1 MNRMNFDYKK
11 FLPYVSALVVF
22 YVIIATYFSPY
33 FNGYT
38 LQQGDVQHWQGM
50 AKEVQDHRYSEKED
64 PKWTNSMFGGMP
76 AYQITNEDT
85 SNKLNWV
92 NKIFQVKLKGGMWN
106 LLVAFCGFYILLI
119 LLGINPWLSIVGGVA
134 FGLSTYNIIILSAG
148 HNTKLGAIGWMPAV
162 LGAVLFIYRN
172 DKKELLGL
180 FLLALFMGLE
190 LLANH
195 VQITY
200 YLGGL
205 IGIVIIQ
212 RLIEAIIK
220 SEIGSFVR
228 KTGIVVAAVVIGILC
243 NFGSLYNT
251 YKYSKQTIRGKSE
264 LIVQADKDKE
274 AEAKKS
280 KGRDGLDW
288 DYITRWSLGI
298 EETASIFIANVKGGA
313 SGAMISDLEN
323 IKNKKLKQAL
333 IKNYQNDRGKMVK
346 SYWGDQP
353 FTSGPVYMG
362 VTVFLLF
369 VLGLIL
375 DKGYFRW
382 TAIIGFVVF
391 TMLAWGRNFESFNRF
406 ILDVLPMYNKFRAPS
421 MTMVIVQLLLPLV
434 GFWGLHLLIKR
445 RDEIKFS
452 SVVVAVTNVAALLL
466 LFLLMPQAWFSFNS
480 GAELSLIN
488 SANPDNEYVS
498 LMEMVK
504 DYRID
509 FFKDEVKRA
518 LLFVIG
524 LGAVVIGF
532 VKWKFDAK
540 ILIALVGIL
549 VLGDL
554 WTQNRDYLN
563 DEKNPQSK
571 DYIHWQKKKKKQ
583 VPYRAG
589 AADMAIAQREFSLN
603 PSYGSLYIDAEN
615 TLKDFKKDNGEK
627 TSLKDFEKEELRF
640 KVIRDNS
647 HYRVLKLGDPF
658 NDAGVSYFHKS
669 VGGYHAAKLM
679 RYQELIENAIAKEM
693 GIISSSFGS
702 QNLDVIQASMKNTSV
717 LNMLNT
723 KYIIYN
729 PEGQP
734 IINPNA
740 NGFAWPVKEVL
751 FVENPNE
758 EIKGVSNFNSK
769 SQAIV
774 DERFKGQLDD
784 LGALGNDTV
793 IIELQSVKSNRL
805 DYIFDSK
812 GDQVMIFSDIYYE
825 DGWNAYIDDEQVDH
839 FRANYVLRGLRVP
852 AGNHKISF
860 RFEPSSVAIGMVI
873 NTVFSLLVLIGLGF
887 FAYKAIKANKSNG
900 IVDAA

>member
-1 MNRMNFDYKK
+1 MNFDYKK
-11 FLPYVSALVVF
+11 LLPYVVAFATF
-22 YVIIATYFSPY
+22 YAIIVAYFSPY
-33 FNGYT
+33 FDGYT

-106 LLVAFCGFYILLI
+106 LLVAFCGFYILLV
-119 LLGINPWLSIVGGVA
+119 LLGVNPWLSIAGGVA

-162 LGAVLFIYRN
+162 LGAVLFIYRTE
-172 DKKELLGL
+172 KRELLGL

-205 IGIVIIQ
+205 VGIVIIQ

-220 SEIGSFVR
+220 SDLGAFVR
-228 KTGIVVAAVVIGILC
+228 KTGIVVVAMLIGVLC

-264 LIVQADKDKE
+264 LVTQVDKSKE
-274 AEAKKS
+274 AEAKKT

-288 DYITRWSLGI
+288 DYITRWSLGV

-323 IKNKKLKQAL
+323 IKNKKLKNAL
-333 IKNYQNDRGKMVK
+333 IKNYQTDRSKMVK

-375 DKGYFRW
+375 DKGYLRW
-382 TAIIGFVVF
+382 TAIAGFLIF
-391 TMLAWGRNFESFNRF
+391 TMLAWGRNFESFNRWV
-406 ILDVLPMYNKFRAPS
+406 LDVLPMYNKFRAPS

-434 GFWGLHLLIKR
+434 GFWGIHLLIKK
-445 RDEIKFS
+445 RDELNIKW
-452 SVVVAVTNVAALLL
+452 VVVAVTNVAALLI
-466 LFLLMPQAWFSFNS
+466 LFLLMPEAWFSFLS
-480 GAELSLIN
+480 KAEFSLVN
-488 SANPDNEYVS
+488 APNPDADYVA
-498 LMEMVK
+498 LMDMVK

-509 FFKDEVKRA
+509 FFKGEVQRS
-518 LLFVIG
+518 LLFVAA
-524 LGAVVIGF
+524 LGAAVIGF
-532 VKWKFDAK
+532 VKWKFDSK
-540 ILIALVGIL
+540 ILIAVVGLL

-554 WTQNRDYLN
+554 WTQNQDYLN
-563 DEKNPQSK
+563 NEKNPQSK
-571 DYIHWQKKKKKQ
+571 DYIHWQKKKKKK

-589 AADMAIAQREFSLN
+589 KADMAIAQREFALN
-603 PSYGSLYIDAEN
+603 PQYGSFYVDAEN
-615 TLKDFKKDNGEK
+615 TLKDHKKEQGEK

-647 HYRVLKLGDPF
+647 HFRVLKLGDPF

-679 RYQELIENAIAKEM
+679 RYQELIENAISREM
-693 GIISSSFGS
+693 SVIQSSFSS
-702 QNLDVIQASMKNTSV
+702 QNIEVITASMKNTPV
-717 LNMLNT
+717 LNMLNM
-723 KYIIYN
+723 KYLIYN
-729 PEGQP
+729 PDGQP

-740 NGFAWPVKEVL
+740 NGYAWPVKQL
-751 FVENPNE
+751 TFVENPNE
-758 EIKGVSNFNSK
+758 EIAMVGKIDSKNEALVDVRFK
-769 SQAIV
+769 SQFEGFGDIA
-774 DERFKGQLDD
+774 K
-784 LGALGNDTV
+784 DTA
-793 IIELQSVKSNRL
+793 IIELVNVKSNEL
-805 DYIFDSK
+805 NYNFDSK
-812 GDQVMIFSDIYYE
+812 SNQTVIFSDIYYE
-825 DGWNAYIDDEQVDH
+825 DGWNAYIDDELVDH
-839 FRANYVLRGLRVP
+839 FRANYVLRGLNVP

-860 RFEPSSVAIGMVI
+860 KFEPSSVAVGMLV
-873 NTVFSLLVLIGLGF
+873 NTIFSLLVLIGLGF
-887 FAYKAIKANKSNG
+887 FAYKSLKENNSED